1 MVWSRASNDAEGSY
15 LTLKSKSLL
24 KTASTALKRFSIS
37 SNCLKTVLIPTP
49 DASATCCA
57 VGSKLPSLNNL
68 MQASTISFWL
78 LMLRRFLPSFFAIII
93 RNISIDIIYV
103 NRYCYSMNRVTE
115 ILGVKYP
122 IIQAP
127 MGWIARSQLAS
138 AVSNA
143 GGFGIIETSSGE
155 TENCKAEILA
165 MSELTDKPFGVNL
178 PLMFLRDESMIELV
192 LEQGIKFVTTSAGD
206 PSKYTHIL
214 KDAGIKVFHAV
225 PSVAGAVKAADA
237 GVDGLVIE
245 GTEGGGFKSPEE
257 VGLMVLIQAIR
268 KHTDLPIVAAG
279 GIVDGRGMAAAF
291 AAGAEGIQMGTRFVS
306 SLESPVHDNY
316 KNKIIES
323 SEEGT
328 FILNKKGRPCIRALK
343 SNLTEEIYEKGVMD
357 MSAFGGIKSLYF
369 DGDMEAAPALAG
381 QSIGLIDEVKPVKN
395 IIEETIAEFNA
406 TCDAMSAQKF

>member
-165 MSELTDKPFGVNL
+165 MSKLTDKPFGVNL

-206 PSKYTHIL
+206 PSKYIHIL

-225 PSVAGAVKAADA
+225 PSLAGAIKAADA

-257 VGLMVLIQAIR
+257 VGLIVLIQAIR
-268 KHTDLPIVAAG
+268 KHTDLPIIAAG
-279 GIVDGRGMAAAF
+279 GIADGAGMAAAF
-291 AAGAEGIQMGTRFVS
+291 AVGAEGIQMGTRFVS
-306 SLESPVHDNY
+306 SKESPVHDNF
-316 KNKIIES
+316 KNYIFDS
-323 SEEGT
+323 PLNGT
-328 FILNKKGRPCIRALK
+328 WILNKTSKPVIRALRTDFTK
-343 SNLTEEIYEKGVMD
+343 EILEAGEMD
-357 MSAFGGIKSLYF
+357 MSAMGKIQDLYFGG
-369 DGDMEAAPALAG
+369 DMNAAPALSG
-381 QSIGLIDEVKPVKN
+381 QSVGLIDGIKSAEE
-395 IIEETIAEFNA
+395 IIQDTIKEFNEA
-406 TCDAMSAQKF
+406 CSKLGALKL